1 MTPEGWRRV
10 KELFA
15 AAQERPPSERAAFLD
30 AACRGDRSLRDEV
43 ESLLAADDGETRFDT
58 LPHSY
63 SRLRSA
69 LAGRYR
75 LEREVGRGG
84 MATVFLAHD
93 LKHDRPVAL
102 KVMHPELSATIG
114 AARFE
119 REIRLAARLQHPNIL
134 PVYDSGETA
143 GLVWFTMPYVAG
155 ESLRDLLSREKQL
168 SLAQAVRIVREVAEA
183 LHYAHQHGI
192 VHRDVKPENILL
204 AEGHAQVA
212 DFGIARSLDGAEPQL
227 TRTGIAVGTPAYM
240 SPEQASGSLD
250 VDARTDVYALGCILF
265 ELLAGDPPYTGQT
278 PQEII
283 TRALTEPLPPIHRT
297 RTDVPRAVHDV
308 IAKAMAATPADRYS
322 SAQEFAGALS
332 LAVPAGPQHVPNT
345 GRPAFAPRPLLAGL
359 IIGVL
364 IGVGALFAWRKSQS
378 GAATAAQ
385 RYIASGEGDL
395 TWTLLS
401 LRRYREA
408 AQAADRSLA
417 SAPTDLRVVAE
428 RAMIA
433 LAQGDLAGAR
443 AVIRRVPKEV
453 DTATLLAFF
462 AAHWDLYWALDET
475 QQAAVFQ
482 LTPAAWDGNRGLWA
496 YTLAE
501 TSWLRGD
508 LEGTLAYADSAQ
520 IALLPQIETA
530 RQDPR
535 LHVLNGVALAYLG
548 RKAEAIREGE
558 QAVSLVPISN
568 DARSG
573 TSIRYGLARI
583 YTLAGEP
590 EKAIGQLESL
600 LEIPFYLSPGWL
612 KIDPNFDALRSYPR
626 FRRLVSGS

>member
-1 MTPEGWRRV
+1 
-10 KELFA
+10 
-15 AAQERPPSERAAFLD
+15 
-30 AACRGDRSLRDEV
+30 
-43 ESLLAADDGETRFDT
+43 
-58 LPHSY
+58 
-63 SRLRSA
+63 
-69 LAGRYR
+69 
-75 LEREVGRGG
+75 
-84 MATVFLAHD
+84 
-93 LKHDRPVAL
+93 
-102 KVMHPELSATIG
+102 
-114 AARFE
+114 
-119 REIRLAARLQHPNIL
+119 
-134 PVYDSGETA
+134 
-143 GLVWFTMPYVAG
+143 
-155 ESLRDLLSREKQL
+155 
-168 SLAQAVRIVREVAEA
+168 
-183 LHYAHQHGI
+183 
-192 VHRDVKPENILL
+192 
-204 AEGHAQVA
+204 
-212 DFGIARSLDGAEPQL
+212 
-227 TRTGIAVGTPAYM
+227 
-240 SPEQASGSLD
+240 
-250 VDARTDVYALGCILF
+250 VYALGCILF
-265 ELLAGDPPYTGQT
+265 ELLAGEPPYTGET
-278 PQEII
+278 PQTII
-283 TRALTEPLPPIHRT
+283 TRALTEPLPILRA
-297 RTDVPRAVHDV
+297 RSDVPRAVHDV
-308 IAKAMAATPADRYS
+308 IAKAMAATPADRYAG
-322 SAQEFAGALS
+322 AQEFAGAMD
-332 LAVPAGPQHVPNT
+332 LAVVAGPEHTPRT
-345 GRPAFAPRPLLAGL
+345 GHLVLAPRPLLAGL

-378 GAATAAQ
+378 GAATPEQ
-385 RYIASGEGDL
+385 RYITSGEGDL
-395 TWTLLS
+395 TWILLS

-408 AQAADRSLA
+408 AQVADRALA
-417 SAPTDLRVVAE
+417 FVPTDLRVVAE

-453 DTATLLAFF
+453 DTAKLVAFF

-501 TSWLRGD
+501 TNWLRGD
-508 LEGTLAYADSAQ
+508 LEGTLAYAESAR

>member
-1 MTPEGWRRV
+1 MTPELWRRV
-10 KELFA
+10 KEVFVA
-15 AAQERPPSERAAFLD
+15 ALERPLSERAAFLD
-30 AACRGDRSLRDEV
+30 AACRGDPSLREEV
-43 ESLLAADDGETRFDT
+43 ESLFAADDGESRFDT
-58 LPHSY
+58 LPRSH

-75 LEREVGRGG
+75 LERELGRGG
-84 MATVFLAHD
+84 MAMVFLAHD

-134 PVYDSGETA
+134 PVYDSGESA
-143 GLVWFTMPYVAG
+143 GLVWFTMPHVAG

-183 LHYAHQHGI
+183 LHHAHQHGI

-204 AEGHAQVA
+204 GDGHALVA
-212 DFGIARSLDGAEPQL
+212 DFGIARSLDGAEPEL

-240 SPEQASGSLD
+240 SPEQASGSRD

-265 ELLAGDPPYTGQT
+265 ELLAGEPPYTGQT
-278 PQEII
+278 PQTIF
-283 TRALTEPLPPIHRT
+283 TRALTEPVPQIHRVRSDLPP
-297 RTDVPRAVHDV
+297 AVHDV
-308 IAKAMAATPADRYS
+308 IAKAMAATPADRH
-322 SAQEFAGALS
+322 ATAREFAGAVD
-332 LAVPAGPQHVPNT
+332 LAVAAGPEHARRTDHPVF
-345 GRPAFAPRPLLAGL
+345 GPRPLLAGL
-359 IIGVL
+359 VIGVL
-364 IGVGALFAWRKSQS
+364 IGVGALFAWRNSQS
-378 GAATAAQ
+378 GAGRPEQ

-395 TWTLLS
+395 TWILLS
-401 LRRYREA
+401 SRRYREA

-417 SAPTDLRVVAE
+417 FAPTDLRVVAE
-428 RAMIA
+428 RAIIA

-462 AAHWDLYWALDET
+462 AAHWDLYWVLDET
-475 QQAAVFQ
+475 QQASLFQ

-508 LEGTLAYADSAQ
+508 LEGTLAYADSAR
-520 IALLPQIETA
+520 IALVPQIETA
-530 RQDPR
+530 PQDPR

-590 EKAIGQLESL
+590 EKAIGQLEAL

-626 FRRLVSGS
+626 FGRLVSGS